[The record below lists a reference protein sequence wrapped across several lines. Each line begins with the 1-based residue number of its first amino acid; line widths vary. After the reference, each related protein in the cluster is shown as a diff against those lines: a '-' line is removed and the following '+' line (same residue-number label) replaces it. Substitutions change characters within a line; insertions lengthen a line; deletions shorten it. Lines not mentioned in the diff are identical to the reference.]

1 LAKNEE
7 KKPTFKVDLLKDGKC
22 WVTEREVGNKEHAE
36 QVAKALNEALRP
48 DQKNLKYVVV
58 EKEA

>member
-1 LAKNEE
+1 MTKKEE
-7 KKPTFKVDLLKDGKC
+7 TKSKFKVDLLRDGKY
-22 WVTEREVGNKEHAE
+22 WATEREIGNKEHAE